1 MTYNNEN
8 AMVEQKNFTLPVMVE
23 AGDFSSED
31 LAEDYDGLQ
40 LSFQRIKIPAG
51 GALQF
56 ELPGDNPE
64 DPDYAKTLEGVIIY
78 NHQAC
83 AY

>member
-8 AMVEQKNFTLPVMVE
+8 AMVELKNFTLPAMVK

-31 LAEDYDGLQ
+31 LAEDYEGLQ

-51 GALQF
+51 GALQR
-56 ELPGDNPE
+56 G
-64 DPDYAKTLEGVIIY
+64 
-78 NHQAC
+78 
-83 AY
+83 

>member
-31 LAEDYDGLQ
+31 LAEDYDGLH
-40 LSFQRIKIPAG
+40 LSFQR
-51 GALQF
+51 
-56 ELPGDNPE
+56 
-64 DPDYAKTLEGVIIY
+64 T
-78 NHQAC
+78 
-83 AY
+83 